1 MLTCTLRS
9 LRSVYV
15 RATRTASC
23 LRAVRTCG
31 AGRLASP
38 PRGGYCTYAV
48 RAPSYAP
55 RVLWSQAASLC
66 SGRNF
71 WQLKG
76 IPRLGLESVTVA
88 DGPHGLRCQEN
99 EADHLG
105 MGASLPA
112 TCFPTAVTLA
122 ATWDV
127 GLLHEVGRPYP

>member
-9 LRSVYV
+9 LRSV
-15 RATRTASC
+15 RTGYTNQPPACCTYLRRREAC
-23 LRAVRTCG
+23 LA
-31 AGRLASP
+31 
-38 PRGGYCTYAV
+38 PRGTTVCT
-48 RAPSYAP
+48 PYAP
-55 RVLWSQAASLC
+55 RVLWPQAASLC

-76 IPRLGLESVTVA
+76 IPRLGLESVSVA

-122 ATWDV
+122 ATW
-127 GLLHEVGRPYP
+127 